1 MHKTVTTLTF
11 DLDNT
16 LWEVMPVI
24 RAAERAVNDWLAANY
39 PRMIERYDMD
49 EVGDLRRE
57 VMLAN
62 AHRIHD
68 LSFLRREVLRRM
80 AVGVGYGAHAAD
92 EAFEV
97 FDEHR
102 NRVTFYADVP
112 AALAELAR
120 HFRLFAVTNG
130 NASLER
136 TGLSR
141 YFAGKI
147 SAASAG
153 AAKPDPKIFRAAL
166 ASAGARAGQTL
177 HVGDDPELDVDGARR
192 MGLRTAWVNRVG
204 ADWPPSLP
212 EPDIAVTNLEEL
224 IEAIRSAPAWDD
236 E

>member
-16 LWEVMPVI
+16 LWDVMPVI
-24 RAAERAVNDWLAANY
+24 RAAERAVNAWLAEHY
-39 PRMIERYDMD
+39 PRIGERYTVDD
-49 EVGDLRRE
+49 VGDLRRD

-62 AHRIHD
+62 EHRIHD
-68 LSFLRREVLRRM
+68 LTFLRKEVMRRM
-80 AVGVGYGAHAAD
+80 AVGAGYNAGVAD
-92 EAFEV
+92 EAFDV

-102 NRVTFYADVP
+102 NRVTLYADVP
-112 AALAELAR
+112 AALEELAR

-141 YFAGKI
+141 YFAGKV

-166 ASAGARAGQTL
+166 AQSGEPAARTL
-177 HVGDDPELDVDGARR
+177 HIGDDPELDVEGARR
-192 MGLRTAWVNRVG
+192 MGFRTAWINRID
-204 ADWPPSLP
+204 ADWPAALAA
-212 EPDIAVTNLEEL
+212 PDIAARDLAEL
-224 IEAIRSAPAWDD
+224 IDAIRAAPDWDD
-236 E
+236 G